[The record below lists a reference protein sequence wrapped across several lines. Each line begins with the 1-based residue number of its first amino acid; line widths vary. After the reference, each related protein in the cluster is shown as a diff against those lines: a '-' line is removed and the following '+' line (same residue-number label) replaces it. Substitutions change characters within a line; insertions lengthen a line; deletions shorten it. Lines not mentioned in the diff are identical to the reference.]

1 MEIYFLYLEFQKKK
15 QFIVMKMDIFQYMI
29 VTDMDLITPTL
40 YGMNQLLILSTGQ
53 KPKLL
58 SDAEIERV
66 RRKMSGYG
74 LKDRKDEIVD

>member
-1 MEIYFLYLEFQKKK
+1 M
-15 QFIVMKMDIFQYMI
+15 
-29 VTDMDLITPTL
+29 
-40 YGMNQLLILSTGQ
+40 ILSTGQ